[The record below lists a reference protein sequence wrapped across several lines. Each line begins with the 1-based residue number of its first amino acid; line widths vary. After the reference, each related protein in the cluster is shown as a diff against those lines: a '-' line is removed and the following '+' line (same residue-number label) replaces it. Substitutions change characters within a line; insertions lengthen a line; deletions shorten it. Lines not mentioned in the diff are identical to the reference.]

1 MAYHKVKKVLS
12 LGQKER
18 VKDVLKK
25 IINQYII
32 QNYIGGGMKCEVYLG
47 YDLLNKRNVAIK
59 VLNNIQI
66 AEQEAHVMKL
76 YGKSKFLADFY
87 DFFIKGDKAYIVMEY
102 VRGQAFGGNFDSKG
116 RKKDKKLSIEITIN
130 ILKGLISLHDK
141 TGFHHGDI
149 RPKNV
154 MIYKNHPQT
163 IKIIDFNCS
172 KKIDN
177 VELVSKDIRDAA
189 RMCIY
194 LINGTVPE
202 PIHEVKIDDKKLK
215 SILFRALNI
224 TTEDGYRSHQEFR
237 N

>member
-1 MAYHKVKKVLS
+1 M
-12 LGQKER
+12 
-18 VKDVLKK
+18 KDVLKK

-32 QNYIGGGMKCEVYLG
+32 QDFIEGGMKCEVYLG
-47 YDLLNKRNVAIK
+47 YDRLNKRNVAIK

-66 AEQEAHVMKL
+66 AEQEAYLMKL
-76 YGKSKFLADFY
+76 YGKTKFLADFY
-87 DFFIKGDKAYIVMEY
+87 DFFIKEDRAYIVMEY
-102 VRGQAFGGNFDSKG
+102 VRGQTFGGNFDSKG
-116 RKKDKKLSIEITIN
+116 QKKDKKLSVEITIN

-141 TGFHHGDI
+141 TGFNHGDI

-154 MIYKNHPQT
+154 MIYKDRPQT
-163 IKIIDFNCS
+163 LKIIDFNCS

-177 VELVSKDIRDAA
+177 VELVMEDIHDTA

-215 SILFRALNI
+215 SILLKAFNKP
-224 TTEDGYRSHQEFR
+224 TEDGYRSLQEFMNELKGFR
-237 N
+237 